1 MTDIKRTMIAS
12 LLIEQATELKGKRP
26 TELGFEDLV
35 DVVQGVVKNC
45 SIPVVVVRS
54 EQLKAFLD
62 EIANDKTYIKNDYYK
77 NKAKRLSKS
86 I

>member
-45 SIPVVVVRS
+45 SIPVVVRQS
-54 EQLKAFLD
+54 EQLVCSCGCKKV
-62 EIANDKTYIKNDYYK
+62 KTNSGYECGN
-77 NKAKRLSKS
+77 AKCNL
-86 I
+86 

>member
-12 LLIEQATELKGKRP
+12 LLIEQATEFKGKRP

-45 SIPVVVVRS
+45 SIPVVAEQS
-54 EQLKAFLD
+54 EQFFTFTDWYFKK
-62 EIANDKTYIKNDYYK
+62 DKE
-77 NKAKRLSKS
+77 
-86 I
+86 

>member
-1 MTDIKRTMIAS
+1 MKEFIRKWSNWWILNPRRKQLDDAFEKE
-12 LLIEQATELKGKRP
+12 LNELIEREVTLRIHDIVER
-26 TELGFEDLV
+26 
-35 DVVQGVVKNC
+35 
-45 SIPVVVVRS
+45 R

-86 I
+86 L

>member
-35 DVVQGVVKNC
+35 DVVQGVVKKC
-45 SIPVVVVRS
+45 SIPAVVGRS
-54 EQLKAFLD
+54 EQLVCSCGCKKV
-62 EIANDKTYIKNDYYK
+62 KTNSGYECGN
-77 NKAKRLSKS
+77 AKCNL
-86 I
+86 